1 LEQEEMKV
9 TGAPSDSRPDL
20 PRNGSGA
27 SAGASDHMFLQGFK
41 VHGAVF
47 FSIAVCE
54 IYASIRLV

>member
-1 LEQEEMKV
+1 MKV